1 MASTEPRDI
10 GRSIHS
16 GFPAVREA
24 VINTGALIELGLGT
38 MQPHRVAGC
47 GAVDLPARAL
57 SGLILGRGAGGP
69 KPRRRAARTGEDRDL
84 TAVSVLVVEDEALV
98 AMNLTAMLEDLGAE
112 VCATVASGKE
122 AVRRARLLRPQLAVV
137 DVRLKDG
144 ETGIDA
150 ARIMADELGT
160 AIVFATAHSD
170 PHIVGMMS
178 AVPGAQRLFK
188 PYDAG
193 QLADAMRRA
202 LRRQ

>member
-1 MASTEPRDI
+1 
-10 GRSIHS
+10 
-16 GFPAVREA
+16 
-24 VINTGALIELGLGT
+24 
-38 MQPHRVAGC
+38 MQPAWDVGGGRL
-47 GAVDLPARAL
+47 DLPSRPSGGL
-57 SGLILGRGAGGP
+57 SLGRGGSG
-69 KPRRRAARTGEDRDL
+69 PRRRRRVARPGEDPEL
-84 TAVSVLVVEDEALV
+84 SAVRVLVVEDEALV
-98 AMNLTAMLEDLGAE
+98 VMNLTAMLEDLGAE
-112 VCATVASGKE
+112 VLDTVASGRE
-122 AVRRARLLRPQLAVV
+122 AVRRARRLRPQLAVV

-150 ARIMADELGT
+150 ARIMADELGV

-170 PHIVGMMS
+170 PHIVGMMA